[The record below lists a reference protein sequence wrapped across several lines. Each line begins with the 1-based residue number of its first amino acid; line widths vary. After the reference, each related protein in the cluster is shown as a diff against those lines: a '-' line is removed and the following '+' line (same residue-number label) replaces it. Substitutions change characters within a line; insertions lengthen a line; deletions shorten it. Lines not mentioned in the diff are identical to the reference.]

1 MNWIT
6 LFSTVRKPNPTQ
18 LRTPSWLY
26 IRCPEDGRYAWKN
39 QGQRVDQLR
48 PLAPLDLPELKG
60 DQEVEDLGREIL
72 MVHISEIHDSD
83 ED

>member
-1 MNWIT
+1 
-6 LFSTVRKPNPTQ
+6 
-18 LRTPSWLY
+18 
-26 IRCPEDGRYAWKN
+26 
-39 QGQRVDQLR
+39 LR